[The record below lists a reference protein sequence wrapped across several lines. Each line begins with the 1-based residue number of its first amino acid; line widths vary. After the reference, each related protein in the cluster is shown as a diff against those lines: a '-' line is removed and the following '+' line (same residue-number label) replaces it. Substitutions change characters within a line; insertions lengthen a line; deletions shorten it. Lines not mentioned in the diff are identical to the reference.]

1 MFLASE
7 ETIHKNLQHFYS
19 GQNGENTNNIVHNE
33 LYSTILETSHNYDYA
48 INNSD
53 GDMAVNENESS
64 LSNNIDEARYNLA
77 TRIMSNGVEVIIAGD
92 RTKMPDQDILGNVQ
106 ILQPLYQNNNKPM
119 TLAPSTIKNQLMI
132 LLFPSSSS
140 TTDPSKQKVIYRL
153 IMY

>member
-7 ETIHKNLQHFYS
+7 ETIPKNLQHFYS
-19 GQNGENTNNIVHNE
+19 GQNGENINNILHNE

-48 INNSD
+48 INNND
-53 GDMAVNENESS
+53 EYMAINENESS
-64 LSNNIDEARYNLA
+64 LSNTIDEARYNLA

-92 RTKMPDQDILGNVQ
+92 RSKMPDQDTLNNVQ
-106 ILQPLYQNNNKPM
+106 ILQPLYHNNKPM

-132 LLFPSSSS
+132 LLFPSSTN
-140 TTDPSKQKVIYRL
+140 TTAPSSKQKVIYIL